1 VWGFG
6 SPDSVGAV
14 TTIEHFDWGF
24 GDLEPVGWSGVSSE
38 DWGFGSAAPQLV
50 IVLGSDAT
58 VPDWGGEVLR
68 LVSSWDELGPYRV
81 ILKSVTGT
89 TYPSPSSSPGLTGA
103 AQFTPGGRPVARTD
117 PTLVYTSV
125 SSSGDPGRFVDVVLP
140 PLVPGRYSVTISW
153 GAGFLQS
160 REIADALRVVWRS
173 RGREAWMVRR
183 SFPPRLYDLGPVVP
197 RLEVVLSE
205 GDHNSSGA

>member
-1 VWGFG
+1 M
-6 SPDSVGAV
+6 
-14 TTIEHFDWGF
+14 
-24 GDLEPVGWSGVSSE
+24 
-38 DWGFGSAAPQLV
+38 
-50 IVLGSDAT
+50 
-58 VPDWGGEVLR
+58 
-68 LVSSWDELGPYRV
+68 
-81 ILKSVTGT
+81 
-89 TYPSPSSSPGLTGA
+89 
-103 AQFTPGGRPVARTD
+103 
-117 PTLVYTSV
+117 
-125 SSSGDPGRFVDVVLP
+125 
-140 PLVPGRYSVTISW
+140 TISW